1 MNRIWLPSLDSFRTL
16 RRNSPA
22 ARTESTSLF
31 TRTSELNWPFHP
43 RWAPSLDA
51 SRTRQPHVS
60 HFRQWTGGVIPDTR
74 KSKLLSDT
82 GLSQHCFGGVPGQDL
97 PVYRKTPL
105 RDWAVPDF
113 MVTPSRSL
121 KVTSMRTEN
130 LLHVRGVA
138 GHQKVRTSLS
148 SCWYSTWKLAV
159 RSLGTPFNSSNSGIR
174 VLSF

>member
-1 MNRIWLPSLDSFRTL
+1 M
-16 RRNSPA
+16 
-22 ARTESTSLF
+22 
-31 TRTSELNWPFHP
+31 
-43 RWAPSLDA
+43 A
-51 SRTRQPHVS
+51 SYTPHVKEILRAHGC
-60 HFRQWTGGVIPDTR
+60 HFER
-74 KSKLLSDT
+74 
-82 GLSQHCFGGVPGQDL
+82 PGRGDHEIWYSPITQRRF

-159 RSLGTPFNSSNSGIR
+159 RSL
-174 VLSF
+174 